1 MIDSQAQ
8 RLRRLLE
15 YTCVATLVVVV
26 AWHGFSKLANWNG
39 PAFTLTNELYVP
51 AVMFAHGHG
60 FFNPPVDEVPGLRD
74 FLYLR
79 NGVAQFDGSTIP
91 QQVTAAPMDAYQRYH
106 RYLIYTMGWV
116 WRVAG
121 VSWDN
126 AKLLAVGQYVCCAVL
141 GYALL
146 RLFLSPW
153 LALAGALLFALS
165 PTVANV
171 VFNIRDF
178 SKAPFLM
185 ATMALLLYLIRE
197 PRPEARLM
205 RVAVL
210 LGLSVGIGLGFR
222 RDLLVAIPP
231 VLLVLGCAPLLG
243 GGLRLKRRAKAV
255 GAFGAMVLLFG
266 WPVFAAFQDE
276 GSLVAHDILMGMGT
290 GLEDEMG
297 LSRAAY
303 ERVPVRHDAFV
314 SGLASGLARR
324 EEHLAEAG
332 FIPPSQ
338 TQGGEAS
345 KNHYLAETIS
355 LFPADMLL
363 RGYAA
368 VLRVLSGVDNDW
380 LWKGSRWSNHIEHY
394 GWVYAVVCLL
404 VAASSHPSAA
414 FLSLLLLLYF
424 GGITSLQYEFRHA
437 FHLLIVPALCF
448 LLPVHAL
455 SKMAWDRIFRGSKE
469 ANAATAS
476 IFRRL
481 SNLRR
486 FLTGALLVTVLP
498 WLLCLPVQLLH
509 VGRLYD
515 TLTKATTERVP
526 TRTEVVGD
534 WTYFVRETPL
544 QSIPPDPE
552 LEQTFFRPVYLMA
565 DIDVNRA
572 KAPLHILT
580 EAEDGAHDFS
590 MLVRLWPAGVPD
602 GNHLRYFFN
611 IPEHMSGRN
620 WVRFVGVGL
629 PTSEAAG
636 FRGLYQVT
644 NVEPI
649 GTNVNFALS
658 DGKAWLSYFKR
669 LLLSSNSYRREW
681 LADAAPLVREHLQK
695 AHAAIRNGKLDEAQ
709 RLLEETSSWGMFSME
724 RHAALA
730 QICKLR
736 GDAAGRER
744 LLLEGLK
751 ENPLDSAMAYEYEE
765 LLTEQG
771 AQVDLLA
778 AWQRAAE
785 LAPENPIVLRR
796 LATET
801 EKRNAGRVPLPGGN
815 H

>member
-60 FFNPPVDEVPGLRD
+60 FVNPPVDEVPGLRD

-91 QQVTAAPMDAYQRYH
+91 QQVTAAPMGAYQRYH

-185 ATMALLLYLIRE
+185 ATMALLLYLIRA

-231 VLLVLGCAPLLG
+231 VMLVLGCAPLLG

-290 GLEDEMG
+290 ELDDELGLT
-297 LSRAAY
+297 RTIY
-303 ERVPVRHDAFV
+303 ERIPVRHDAYV
-314 SGLASGLARR
+314 SGVSSALGLRIESEILLDGKPQPR
-324 EEHLAEAG
+324 LL
-332 FIPPSQ
+332 
-338 TQGGEAS
+338 TQDPA
-345 KNHYLAETIS
+345 KNEYLKRTLMS
-355 LFPADMLL
+355 FPADMVT
-363 RGYAA
+363 RAEAA
-368 VLRVLSGVDNDW
+368 TLRVLRGVANMW
-380 LWKGSRWSNHIEHY
+380 AWRASAWSAHIEQW
-394 GWVYAVVCLL
+394 GWCYALL
-404 VAASSHPSAA
+404 C
-414 FLSLLLLLYF
+414 FLAGAMLYPYRTWLALGLLLYF
-424 GGITSLQYEFRHA
+424 CGITSLQYEFRHA
-437 FHLLIVPALCF
+437 FHLLVIPVLCF
-448 LLPVHAL
+448 LLPFEFLLRLA
-455 SKMAWDRIFRGSKE
+455 KMSWRTRSDVAEHTFSYRASGRNLWRFTC
-469 ANAATAS
+469 ATLA
-476 IFRRL
+476 I
-481 SNLRR
+481 
-486 FLTGALLVTVLP
+486 TVLP
-498 WLLCLPVQLLH
+498 WMLCLPFQFRSMAQLRTALDDAPREP
-509 VGRLYD
+509 VS
-515 TLTKATTERVP
+515 
-526 TRTEVVGD
+526 TRKVVIDD
-534 WTYFVRETPL
+534 WTYFVPETPVTCVFPL
-544 QSIPPDPE
+544 PSV
-552 LEQTFFRPVYLMA
+552 EQPWWQPLYLMVEL
-565 DIDVNRA
+565 DVTSVNL
-572 KAPLHILT
+572 PLHILT
-580 EAEDGAHDFS
+580 ESDQSWHDFS
-590 MLVRLWPAGVPD
+590 QVVKVWPSGVPRE
-602 GNHLRYFFN
+602 GRVRYFFQV
-611 IPEHMSGRN
+611 PQRVGERD
-620 WVRFVGVGL
+620 WVRFTGVGL
-629 PTSEAAG
+629 PTAFASS
-636 FRGLYQVT
+636 FRGLYEVT
-644 NVEPI
+644 EKRPL
-649 GTNVNFALS
+649 GTNVNYAVTDDFAWPHAFKMMSLAQYGMARWWMQS
-658 DGKAWLSYFKR
+658 PAPKAR
-669 LLLSSNSYRREW
+669 AIMREARV
-681 LADAAPLVREHLQK
+681 LIDA
-695 AHAAIRNGKLDEAQ
+695 GKLDEAEAIFQ
-709 RLLEETSSWGMFSME
+709 ETASWGIFAME
-724 RHAALA
+724 RYTSLA
-730 QICKLR
+730 QIQQLR
-736 GDAAGRER
+736 GDESGRER

-751 ENPLDSAMAYEYEE
+751 ENPLDTAMAYEYEE